1 MSEAPAATPAELK
14 AIAEECS
21 EFSTHYESG
30 GQMTNA
36 VGGEGIR
43 RCDFC
48 IHWQGGGCDI
58 YQREKQEE

>member
-1 MSEAPAATPAELK
+1 MPKSMAASPAELK

-21 EFSTHYESG
+21 VYETHYQSG
-30 GQMTNA
+30 GQMTFA
-36 VGGEGIR
+36 VGGEGVR

-58 YQREKQEE
+58 YQREK